1 MEEKSQ
7 QKTMEPIETKRLLL
21 RAWSSED
28 ADDLFAY
35 AKNPNVGPHGGW
47 KPHESVEESKVIIRD
62 LFLGKYSCWA
72 IVERNSGKVIG
83 SIGFEPDTKRN
94 EPTCME
100 LGYALAEEHWGK
112 GYMTEAAEAAIRHGF
127 SKMGLS
133 MIAIYRD
140 PRNQRSGRVIDKSG
154 FTYEGTLRRAHTVY
168 NGEVRDVACY
178 SMTLDE
184 HLFSEDNVCK

>member
-1 MEEKSQ
+1 MDDIK
-7 QKTMEPIETKRLLL
+7 QKQTMDPIETGRLIL
-21 RAWSSED
+21 RGWNYED
-28 ADDLFAY
+28 ADDLFTY

-47 KPHESVEESKVIIRD
+47 KPHESVEESKAIIRD

-83 SIGFEPDTKRN
+83 SIGFEPDTKRD
-94 EPTCME
+94 EPNCME

-112 GYMTEAAEAAIRHGF
+112 GYMTEAADAAIRYGF
-127 SKMGLS
+127 SEMGLT

-140 PRNQRSGRVIDKSG
+140 PRNHRSGRVIEKSG
-154 FTYEGTLRRAHTVY
+154 FLYEGTLRRAHTIY

-178 SMTLDE
+178 SMTLEE
-184 HLFSEDNVCK
+184 HLFREGNMCK